1 MPMRFKGS
9 SVLFKNCN
17 LFIDRPNTAVPKN
30 AFNNLLNVQI
40 ELEFEICSLLVL
52 WKVP

>member
-1 MPMRFKGS
+1 MFKP
-9 SVLFKNCN
+9 CN

-40 ELEFEICSLLVL
+40 ELEFENLLFVGVV
-52 WKVP
+52 KGTKGQVM